1 MTTTE
6 PKTEFDGRFSAPE
19 ASATE
24 WDTAKRAWAGAEI
37 YWLSTVRPDGRPHV
51 TPLISVWLNG
61 ASYFC
66 TGADERKAKNLDGNP
81 HVVLTT
87 GRNAL
92 NDGLDVVVEGDAVRV
107 SDTGLLQRIADSYV
121 QKYGQGWQFEVGD
134 GVFVGDGGTA
144 MVYEVRPHIAFGFAK
159 GDFAQTRYR
168 FAAG

>member
-1 MTTTE
+1 
-6 PKTEFDGRFSAPE
+6 
-19 ASATE
+19 
-24 WDTAKRAWAGAEI
+24 
-37 YWLSTVRPDGRPHV
+37 VRPDGRPHV

-87 GRNAL
+87 GRNTL

-134 GVFVGDGGTA
+134 GVFVSDGGAAT
-144 MVYEVRPHIAFGFAK
+144 VYEVRPNMAFGFAK